1 MATEKGTIELQ
12 SYSKRTVYGLPVQ
25 EDQDNGLPVSM
36 PSNIAKEKSDSKS
49 RTIKILIAAIVVNY
63 LLTITF
69 GIIVVYFL
77 THVVTRDEISE
88 TLESFGLQGSGATIG
103 YTGPPGPPGAAGA
116 EGAQGEPG
124 IQFIHYVIT
133 SSYNNNII
141 YACVYVPILL
151 LLAMMTTY
159 MCHSQHVLT
168 LT

>member
-1 MATEKGTIELQ
+1 M
-12 SYSKRTVYGLPVQ
+12 
-25 EDQDNGLPVSM
+25 
-36 PSNIAKEKSDSKS
+36 
-49 RTIKILIAAIVVNY
+49 
-63 LLTITF
+63 
-69 GIIVVYFL
+69 
-77 THVVTRDEISE
+77 HVVTRDEISE